1 MSTQVRRVPT
11 TSESKKPAAKVN
23 ANADRTDRYRFS
35 INKTKS
41 GLTRI
46 AINEYRGELR
56 LDMRH
61 YYFDADKGDYLPTPK
76 GTSIPLSEANAFVT
90 KLGKMLKAA
99 GADFDELAG
108 E

>member
-11 TSESKKPAAKVN
+11 GVKQKPADTESTN
-23 ANADRTDRYRFS
+23 RYHFS
-35 INKTKS
+35 VNKTKS

-46 AINEYRGELR
+46 SINEYRGELR
-56 LDMRH
+56 LDIRH
-61 YYFDADKGDYLPTPK
+61 YYFDANKGEYLPTPK
-76 GTSIPLSEANAFVT
+76 GTSIPLSEANAFVS

-99 GADFDELAG
+99 GADFDELAS